1 MPPVQAQAGGS
12 AFQAWMPRAAQ
23 AARWGEWHSTA
34 CPRLITGSHPDPRAA
49 AAPERPRWRGLVA
62 AASLGEGWGPRK
74 QPRLGAAGA
83 KGGW

>member
-1 MPPVQAQAGGS
+1 MPPVQAQAGGL

-34 CPRLITGSHPDPRAA
+34 CPRLITDSHPDPTAA
-49 AAPERPRWRGLVA
+49 AAPERWRGLVA